1 MTVVACNEKE
11 QDDVSPSVRNVLHQ
25 ECIVIEKK
33 GIDGFRADNLSLTV
47 VAALQKLAAAI
58 RLAEY
63 LAPGERLARS
73 CDPQV
78 R

>member
-25 ECIVIEKK
+25 ECIVVEKK

-47 VAALQKLAAAI
+47 VAALHEACS
-58 RLAEY
+58 RY
-63 LAPGERLARS
+63 SSRRVPGTG
-73 CDPQV
+73 
-78 R
+78 